1 VHKSFAKTKFSAIM
15 APFRAPSRKASGRC
29 YRSDARG
36 AGCRPTD
43 AALIVHQAEQRGAR
57 ELAKVQP
64 ERLLQ
69 NAPGLE
75 RRAVTIP
82 MLSSRAETKSP
93 LPPDR

>member
-1 VHKSFAKTKFSAIM
+1 
-15 APFRAPSRKASGRC
+15 
-29 YRSDARG
+29 
-36 AGCRPTD
+36 
-43 AALIVHQAEQRGAR
+43 LIVHQAEQRDAR